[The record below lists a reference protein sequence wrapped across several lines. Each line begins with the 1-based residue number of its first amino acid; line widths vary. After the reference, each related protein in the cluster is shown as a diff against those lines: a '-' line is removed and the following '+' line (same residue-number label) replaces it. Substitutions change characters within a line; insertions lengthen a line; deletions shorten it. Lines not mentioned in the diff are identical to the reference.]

1 MKDLLC
7 KYYSAMLSSSRQKTR
22 HIYLIEIKFKI
33 GAENKG
39 WIHTV
44 ENNRSI
50 FQLIANWFCQLSW
63 SSADCLGKGENVTW
77 KSKNSNILFHSEN
90 FFMSHVREVNPNK
103 AVLLRIFFFRR
114 WVNLTVAPLLPP
126 SPLPPPHQLYI
137 FRRTNLKSILLWIIV
152 KQPISSRL
160 KVKKCWYHLLYVTSL
175 VSLLQGNVKKSGKLM
190 KVVNIDGENLY
201 IFRTTSGISKKF
213 PGKVG
218 HTIIL
223 KVTKNQ
229 VFTLSLEDIVSE
241 KTKGRGSIW
250 QVPFKG

>member
-63 SSADCLGKGENVTW
+63 SSVDCLGKGENVTW

-103 AVLLRIFFFRR
+103 AVLLRIFFSGGGSI
-114 WVNLTVAPLLPP
+114 WPSPPPPSPLLPP
-126 SPLPPPHQLYI
+126 PPQLYI
-137 FRRTNLKSILLWIIV
+137 FRTTNLKSILLWIIV

-175 VSLLQGNVKKSGKLM
+175 GSLLQGNVKKSGKLM

-213 PGKVG
+213 SGKVG
-218 HTIIL
+218 LTIIL

-229 VFTLSLEDIVSE
+229 GFTLSLEDMVSE

-250 QVPFKG
+250 